1 MANRALSPLRY
12 PGAKRLLLPAI
23 RDLLPEHV
31 DLLVEPFAGGASVAL
46 ALLDEG
52 RADRVVLG
60 DADPLVAA
68 FWSVSTGRPG
78 ELIEAMRAET
88 PSVERWDYW
97 RQANPSDELGMAVKC
112 LFLNRTSFS
121 GVLHGE
127 AGPLGGRAGRGE
139 GIAGR
144 WAAET
149 VASRIRHVAELG
161 GAGRITVVAGDWRET
176 VDVGLRMAPDPLVY
190 ADPPYVSAGTR
201 LYARS
206 FTVGDHAALA
216 AGLTTSTHRWVLSY
230 DDHPTVRDL
239 YGSVPGL
246 GRYAVTHTYS
256 ATGRRRRA
264 AHCAELLITST
275 PAPACGLETW
285 GEAEMAA

>member
-23 RDLLPEHV
+23 RRLLPEHV
-31 DLLVEPFAGGASVAL
+31 DLLIEPFAGGASVAL

-97 RQANPSDELGMAVKC
+97 RATEPGDELTRAVKC
-112 LFLNRTSFS
+112 LYLNRTSFS

-144 WAAET
+144 WAPET

-161 GAGRITVVAGDWRET
+161 AAGRITVVAGDWRAT
-176 VDVGLRMAPDPLVY
+176 VDAGLRMDSDALVY
-190 ADPPYVSAGTR
+190 LDPPYVSAGTR
-201 LYARS
+201 LYRES
-206 FTVGDHAALA
+206 FAAGDHMALA
-216 AGLTTSTHRWVLSY
+216 AGLTAARYRWVLSY
-230 DDHPTVRDL
+230 DDHLLVRRL
-239 YGSVPGL
+239 YGTTPGL
-246 GRYAVTHTYS
+246 GRYAVGHSYS
-256 ATGRRRRA
+256 TTGRRRQA
-264 AHCAELLITST
+264 ATSAELLITST
-275 PAPACGLETW
+275 PAAGCGLETW
-285 GEAEMAA
+285 GEANVAA

>member
-23 RDLLPEHV
+23 RRLFPEHV
-31 DLLVEPFAGGASVAL
+31 GLLIEPFGGGASVAL

-52 RADRVVLG
+52 RADRVVMG

-68 FWSVSTGRPG
+68 FWSVSTGRPD
-78 ELIEAMRAET
+78 ELVEAMRAET

-97 RQANPSDELGMAVKC
+97 RATEPGDELEAAVKC

-161 GAGRITVVAGDWRET
+161 WGGRITVVAGDWQQT
-176 VDVGLRMAPDPLVY
+176 VDVGLRMDPDPLVY

-201 LYARS
+201 LYRES
-206 FTVGDHAALA
+206 FTAGDHENLA
-216 AGLTTSTHRWVLSY
+216 ARLTGATYRWVLSY
-230 DDHPTVRDL
+230 DDHPTTRRL

-246 GRYAVTHTYS
+246 GRYAVGHSYS
-256 ATGRRRRA
+256 TTGTRQA
-264 AHCAELLITST
+264 AASAELLIAST
-275 PAPACGLETW
+275 PVPGCGLETW
-285 GEAEMAA
+285 GEADMAA

>member
-23 RDLLPEHV
+23 RRLLPEHV

-52 RADRVVLG
+52 RAGRVVLG

-68 FWSVSTGRPG
+68 FWSVSTGRPD
-78 ELIEAMRAET
+78 ELIEAMRSEV

-97 RQANPSDELGMAVKC
+97 RATEPVDELEAAVKC
-112 LFLNRTSFS
+112 LYLNRTSFS
-121 GVLHGE
+121 GVLHSE
-127 AGPLGGRAGRGE
+127 SGPLGGRAGRGE

-161 GAGRITVVAGDWRET
+161 AAGRITVVAGDWQET

-201 LYARS
+201 LYRAS
-206 FTVGDHAALA
+206 FTVGDHGNLA
-216 AGLTTSTHRWVLSY
+216 AGLTTAPYRWVLSY

-239 YGSVPGL
+239 YGAIPGL
-246 GRYAVTHTYS
+246 GRYVVGHSYS
-256 ATGRRRRA
+256 TTGTRQRA

-275 PAPACGLETW
+275 PVRGCGLETW

>member
-23 RDLLPEHV
+23 RRLLPEHV
-31 DLLVEPFAGGASVAL
+31 GLLVEPFAGGASVAL

-68 FWSVSTGRPG
+68 FWAVATGRPD
-78 ELIEAMRAET
+78 ELIEAMRSEV

-97 RQANPSDELGMAVKC
+97 RATEPEDELEAAVKC
-112 LFLNRTSFS
+112 LYLNRTSFS

-149 VASRIRHVAELG
+149 VASRIRHVYELG
-161 GAGRITVVAGDWRET
+161 AAGRITVVAGDWRAT
-176 VDVGLRMAPDPLVY
+176 VDVGLRMDPDPLVY
-190 ADPPYVSAGTR
+190 ADPPYVSAGRR
-201 LYARS
+201 LYRES
-206 FTVGDHAALA
+206 FTAGDHENLA
-216 AGLTTSTHRWVLSY
+216 ARLTGATYRWVLSY
-230 DDHPTVRDL
+230 DDHPLVRDL
-239 YGSVPGL
+239 YGTVPGL

>member
-31 DLLVEPFAGGASVAL
+31 DLLIEPFAGGASVAL

-68 FWSVSTGRPG
+68 FWSVATSRPD

-97 RQANPSDELGMAVKC
+97 RAAEPDDELKAACKC
-112 LFLNRTSFS
+112 LYLNRTSFS
-121 GVLHGE
+121 GNLHHE

-144 WAAET
+144 WAPET

-161 GAGRITVVAGDWRET
+161 RGGRITVVAGDWQET

-201 LYARS
+201 LYRAS
-206 FTVGDHAALA
+206 FTVGDHGNLA
-216 AGLTTSTHRWVLSY
+216 DGLATAPYRWLLSY
-230 DDHPTVRDL
+230 DDHPTTRRL
-239 YGSVPGL
+239 YGTIPGL
-246 GRYAVTHTYS
+246 GRYAVTHSYS
-256 ATGRRRRA
+256 ATGVRRRA
-264 AHCAELLITST
+264 SASAELLIAST
-275 PAPACGLETW
+275 PVPGCGLETW
-285 GEAEMAA
+285 GEANMAA